1 MLSNCRSL
9 KFNEELVQMVDHVEF
24 IERKRSID
32 SIDKSVL
39 ERVLDWSEELL
50 DLILFI
56 LRIVFDLVAD
66 RVVITDQPLCP
77 VFKYLADN

>member
-1 MLSNCRSL
+1 MRIIGYMLSNCRSL

-39 ERVLDWSEELL
+39 ERVLD
-50 DLILFI
+50 
-56 LRIVFDLVAD
+56 
-66 RVVITDQPLCP
+66 
-77 VFKYLADN
+77 